1 MRRSL
6 EARLVVPVAVDREG
20 SRRSVVAAG
29 SGRTMTAGWA
39 FEGDSP
45 RHRERRACLAQWN
58 KISTPAGQMVVALRK
73 RWTGMGWWGLR
84 AIKSATRGGSEQNSG
99 HRHLI
104 EES

>member
-1 MRRSL
+1 M
-6 EARLVVPVAVDREG
+6 
-20 SRRSVVAAG
+20 
-29 SGRTMTAGWA
+29 
-39 FEGDSP
+39 EGDSP

-73 RWTGMGWWGLR
+73 RWTGMGRWSLR
-84 AIKSATRGGSEQNSG
+84 AVKSATRDGNEQNSG

>member
-1 MRRSL
+1 MEL
-6 EARLVVPVAVDREG
+6 TVAVAVGREG
-20 SRRSVVAAG
+20 SKRSVVAAG
-29 SGRTMTAGWA
+29 SGRMMTTGWTL
-39 FEGDSP
+39 EGDSP

-73 RWTGMGWWGLR
+73 RWTGVGRWSLR
-84 AIKSATRGGSEQNSG
+84 AVKSAARGGNERDSG